1 MRALALMSLLV
12 ISSTGCSGMGGM
24 YSGSSR
30 TGSSSYGSTQN
41 QNLNIWNGF
50 DSPVIDPRTGRLNL
64 YHGG

>member
-1 MRALALMSLLV
+1 MRALALISLLV
-12 ISSTGCSGMGGM
+12 ISSTACSGMGGM
-24 YSGSSR
+24 YSGSSQ
-30 TGSSSYGSTQN
+30 TGSSYSSTQN